1 MFDLL
6 FVLVAT
12 GATAV
17 YPIDLVKT
25 RLQNQRGGLAGEI
38 MYKNSLDC
46 FWKVLRG
53 EGIVGLYRGE
63 ELQWER
69 SWRRGIWKGRR
80 EGSVTFVGGGRKRVS
95 EKWVR
100 NHLLLLRFAPST
112 SGCVS
117 WEGHQTDSEL
127 YNERPT
133 EVKGW
138 LIGPVEG
145 VHSWRLCKF
154 QF

>member
-63 ELQWER
+63 ELQ
-69 SWRRGIWKGRR
+69 
-80 EGSVTFVGGGRKRVS
+80 
-95 EKWVR
+95 
-100 NHLLLLRFAPST
+100 
-112 SGCVS
+112 
-117 WEGHQTDSEL
+117 
-127 YNERPT
+127 
-133 EVKGW
+133 
-138 LIGPVEG
+138 
-145 VHSWRLCKF
+145 
-154 QF
+154 